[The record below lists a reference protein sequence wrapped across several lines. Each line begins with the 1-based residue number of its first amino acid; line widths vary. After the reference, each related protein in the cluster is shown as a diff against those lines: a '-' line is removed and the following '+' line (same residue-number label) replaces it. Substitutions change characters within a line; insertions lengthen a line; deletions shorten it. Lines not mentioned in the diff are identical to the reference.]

1 MLKKI
6 GLLGIVVFAI
16 VFMSSLLTA
25 GDVPV
30 VAKVSA
36 DIAPSA
42 TMQSLCYSNVGG
54 GLAPMKTLVGNYN
67 FDQGTNRCYIKVYYS
82 GSQVYS
88 SGPFSASQISSNLAS
103 GVYVGP
109 LDINATG
116 SYYELNLVVTNG
128 TTSLFSSVIRFP
140 NPNLGTLTADTVS
153 DNSVTSEKIADYAVN
168 TSDLNDHSVTS
179 AKIAYET
186 ITGNLI
192 AEKTITWSRIAD
204 GTIMKEQI
212 AATGAAASKVLAIN
226 SSNNGLVWVPQS
238 AAGGSTT
245 ISGGAGITVSAG
257 TGAYLVSLSDN
268 GVTSAKIAAGA
279 VNTSDLNDSSVTT
292 AKIANGTITGYDIAA
307 GTIKASNI
315 LGLTGT
321 LTNGCVL
328 VYNSSGGFNCQTFIQ

>member
-140 NPNLGTLTADTVS
+140 NPNLGILTADSVSGTTIKLNPQTTAPVCNSSTVGS
-153 DNSVTSEKIADYAVN
+153 LYVTSNGQSSSLMLCKIIQNDPLLYGW
-168 TSDLNDHSVTS
+168 SDLTTQGS
-179 AKIAYET
+179 
-186 ITGNLI
+186 G
-192 AEKTITWSRIAD
+192 
-204 GTIMKEQI
+204 
-212 AATGAAASKVLAIN
+212 
-226 SSNNGLVWVPQS
+226 
-238 AAGGSTT
+238 GGSTT
-245 ISGGAGITVSAG
+245 ILGGAGITVVPAG
-257 TGAYLVSLSDN
+257 PGYLVSLSDN
-268 GVTSAKIAAGA
+268 GVTSAKIADGA

-321 LTNGCVL
+321 LINGCVL
-328 VYNSSGGFNCQTFIQ
+328 VYNSSTGGFNCQTFIQYDSQGNVVITVGN